1 MTSEGE
7 KWEIIENYPNY
18 FISTFGRIKS
28 AKNNKILKPYV
39 TKRGYSYIM
48 LSKNGKVKNFQVH
61 RLVAKTFIDNPL
73 NKPCVNHIDFNPS
86 NNNVDNLEWVTHSEN
101 CLWSS
106 KNISL
111 SHKGKE
117 KTAQHKKA
125 IRKSML
131 SSKNSKHYIYKNGN
145 GYMFRFRP
153 SKNEDINKTFKTLQ
167 DAINYR
173 DDYFK
178 REEKYAIK

>member
-1 MTSEGE
+1 MTSKEE
-7 KWEIIENYPNY
+7 KWEIIEDYPNY
-18 FISTFGRIKS
+18 LISTLGRIKS
-28 AKNNKILKPYV
+28 TKTNKILKPYI
-39 TKRGYSYIM
+39 TKRGYVYNL

-61 RLVAKTFIDNPL
+61 RLVAKAFIDNPL

-117 KTAQHKKA
+117 KTDQHKKA

-131 SSKNSKHYIYKNGN
+131 SSKNSRQYIYKNGN
-145 GYMFRFRP
+145 SYMFRFRP
-153 SKNEDINKTFKTLQ
+153 SKNEDINKTYKTLQ
-167 DAINYR
+167 EAINCR
-173 DDYFK
+173 DEYFK
-178 REEKYAIK
+178 REKKYAIK